1 MNEDFKVYY
10 QPKYDIQTNKMV
22 GAEALI
28 RWNHPNMGLI
38 MPGAFIECFEDAGLI
53 YRLDNYIWE
62 EAAKQL
68 KIWKD
73 SGYNYYI
80 SVNIA
85 ERASSY

>member
-1 MNEDFKVYY
+1 ML
-10 QPKYDIQTNKMV
+10 

-80 SVNIA
+80 SVNISA
-85 ERASSY
+85 KDFYHIDVYPDFQKIL

>member
-1 MNEDFKVYY
+1 ML
-10 QPKYDIQTNKMV
+10 

-68 KIWKD
+68 RHGKTLVIIIIYLLIYHK
-73 SGYNYYI
+73 GFL
-80 SVNIA
+80 
-85 ERASSY
+85 SY